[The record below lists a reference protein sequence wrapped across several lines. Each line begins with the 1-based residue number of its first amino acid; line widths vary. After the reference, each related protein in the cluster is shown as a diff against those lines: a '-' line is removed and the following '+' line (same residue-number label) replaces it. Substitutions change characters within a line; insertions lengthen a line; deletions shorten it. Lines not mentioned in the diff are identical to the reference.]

1 MPGRDLSTLVKTS
14 TFSRHTII
22 LRVSEYIRIIEI
34 KHDEKHDNIRQHVDD
49 RLKCQDKMIINKA
62 YMGIIEGI

>member
-1 MPGRDLSTLVKTS
+1 MPGRDLSALVKTS

-22 LRVSEYIRIIEI
+22 LRVSENIRIIEI

-62 YMGIIEGI
+62 YMGICSS